1 MKCSYYLQDVQ
12 NLLANGK
19 SQIRTKICWIIQ
31 RTFFS
36 IWRTGSISHKNS
48 EKNEARFHQFGKR
61 GTLLVM
67 HHSRRNL
74 GKRYS
79 DHWHWRIRKEV
90 IDEVRNKYI
99 KIYFK
104 KTECERSLDNP
115 KRWWIC
121 ISCSRWFSKIIREKL
136 RIPRTHSGTG
146 IHREERENLSG
157 ELQGES
163 GERERFQLEEAKDD
177 EGINKDFWAHAEA
190 RKEFHLSSSC
200 WTEKFHC
207 TCREKNHIL
216 FTKLLVS
223 PGQLLQIWR
232 LHKKNKCMTMWM
244 STRTE
249 ICQIRGQVL
258 QDLRYWT
265 KLLQKDSSNPVEW
278 RRSGRLTRITT
289 TSRPDHTWP
298 DALTRIGK
306 AAQRGKRQEWV
317 IDKLQFHAKDR
328 LPEHAYG
335 KPLVQEWE
343 GPKCLK

>member
-19 SQIRTKICWIIQ
+19 SQIRTKIWWIIQ

-163 GERERFQLEEAKDD
+163 GEREGFQLEEAKDD

-216 FTKLLVS
+216 FTKLY
-223 PGQLLQIWR
+223 WC
-232 LHKKNKCMTMWM
+232 H
-244 STRTE
+244 
-249 ICQIRGQVL
+249 QV
-258 QDLRYWT
+258 
-265 KLLQKDSSNPVEW
+265 NFC
-278 RRSGRLTRITT
+278 RSGDCTRKANVWLCGCRREQKSVRFVDKFYKIYVIERNSSKRIPAIRWSGGGVGDWRELQRHHVQIIHGLT
-289 TSRPDHTWP
+289 HWQE
-298 DALTRIGK
+298 LGK
-306 AAQRGKRQEWV
+306 QLKEER
-317 IDKLQFHAKDR
+317 DKN
-328 LPEHAYG
+328 E
-335 KPLVQEWE
+335 
-343 GPKCLK
+343 